1 MYFKNTVVSNPTL
14 SLKFIVFKTMLIL
27 IVLLP
32 LLGFFSGSLFGRY
45 TGLGTCFITTGSV
58 FLSLILSLILFYD
71 VVSTG
76 VTYKLIMGSWIIVDS
91 LHIDWCFC
99 FDSLTSIMLIV
110 VTFISTLVHLYST
123 EYMEHDP
130 HLPRFMSYL
139 SLFTFFMLILITA
152 NNFLQMFVGWE
163 GVGLSSYLLIN
174 FWFTRIQANKAAIKA
189 MLVNRVGDFFLLL
202 AIFAIYF
209 VFNSLDYDTIF
220 SLTPLMVDYTILIG
234 GLKIPALDMI
244 CVLLFCGAMGK
255 SAQLGL
261 HTWLPDAME
270 GPTPVSAL
278 IHAAT
283 MVTAGVFLIARC
295 SFLFEYSPFAL
306 NLIIFIGSATAFFA
320 STTGLFQNDMKRVIA
335 YSTCSQLG
343 YMVFA
348 CGLSSYEVG
357 VFHLSNH
364 AFFKALLFLGAGSV
378 IHAVSDEQDMRK
390 MGGLKNLLPFTYS
403 IMLIGSLA
411 LMGFPFLT
419 GFYSKDTILEV
430 AYAKYTVWGHF
441 SYYLGTFAAF
451 FTAFYSI
458 RLLFLVFLSEPNG
471 HRNIILNAHEGSW
484 RMGFPLFILCLLSI
498 SVGFLTRDL
507 FIGFG
512 TNFWGSALFVLPN
525 NYVLSDIEF
534 IDLFHKLLPL
544 IVSLL
549 GAFSAYFI
557 YAFGLNSFYE
567 IKKTTIF
574 KIFYNFL
581 NRKWY
586 FDRIYNEFIGQNAL
600 NISYHYSYKDID
612 RGIIEKLG
620 PSGIV
625 SSVKHTFNTINV
637 LQSGLI
643 YHYLF
648 LFLISTVFLIFISIF
663 FANILLQLNLLI
675 FLSLMV
681 LILQ

>member
-1 MYFKNTVVSNPTL
+1 
-14 SLKFIVFKTMLIL
+14 MLIL

-45 TGLGTCFITTGSV
+45 LGWGTCYITTGSV
-58 FLSLILSLILFYD
+58 FSSLLLSIYLLHE

-76 VTYKLIMGSWIIVDS
+76 VTYKLTMGSWIVVDS
-91 LHIDWCFC
+91 LHIDWSFC

-123 EYMEHDP
+123 EYMEFDP

-189 MLVNRVGDFFLLL
+189 MLVNRVGDFALLL

-209 VFNSLDYDTIF
+209 VFNSLDYDTVF
-220 SLTPLMVDYTILIG
+220 SLTPLMLDHKILIG
-234 GLKIPALDMI
+234 GSEIPALDMI
-244 CVLLFCGAMGK
+244 CILLFVGAMGK

-283 MVTAGVFLIARC
+283 MVTAGVFLLARC
-295 SFLFEYSPFAL
+295 SHLFEYSPTAL
-306 NLIIFIGSATAFFA
+306 NLVVFVGSATAFFA

-343 YMVFA
+343 YMIFA

-378 IHAVSDEQDMRK
+378 IHAVADEQDMRK
-390 MGGLKNLLPFTYS
+390 MGGLKRLLPFTYS

-430 AYAKYTVWGHF
+430 AYAKYTIWGHF

-458 RLLFLVFLSEPNG
+458 RLLFLVFLAEPNG
-471 HRNIILNAHEGSW
+471 HRKVILNAHEGSW
-484 RMGFPLFILCLLSI
+484 RMTFPLFILSILSI

-512 TNFWGSALFVLPN
+512 TDFWGFSIFVLPQ

-534 IDLFHKLLPL
+534 VDLFHKLLPL
-544 IVSLL
+544 MISLA
-549 GAFSAYFI
+549 GAFLAYFL
-557 YAFGLNSFYE
+557 YSFGLEFFYS
-567 IKKTTIF
+567 IKKTSTF
-574 KIFYNFL
+574 KIIYNFL

-586 FDRIYNEFIGQNAL
+586 FDRVYNEFIGQNAL
-600 NISYHYSYKDID
+600 NISYHFSYKDMD
-612 RGIIEKLG
+612 RGLIEKIG

-625 SSVKHTFNTINV
+625 QSVRHTLNRINA
-637 LQSGLI
+637 LQSGQI

-648 LFLISTVFLIFISIF
+648 LLFFFTVSLVFLSVCSSNVLMSFNVVLF
-663 FANILLQLNLLI
+663 LLFVLL
-675 FLSLMV
+675 FV
-681 LILQ
+681 